1 MINRERRKPDS
12 RQTERRTISTRR
24 DENTAGT
31 NQGLRRQ
38 RDAGEAAGENL
49 PQSQKTESRT
59 GMQNKTGSPDIWIM
73 RFVFWAAVFIKAV
86 TQGEQMALP
95 GYNF

>member
-12 RQTERRTISTRR
+12 RQRERRTISTRR

-38 RDAGEAAGENL
+38 RDAGEAAGEHL
-49 PQSQKTESRT
+49 TQSQKAGKVGQECKDY
-59 GMQNKTGSPDIWIM
+59 QNKTGSPDIWIM
-73 RFVFWAAVFIKAV
+73 RFVFGL
-86 TQGEQMALP
+86 QSS
-95 GYNF
+95 